1 MKDGSESILTFALCN
16 FHFAIS
22 LIFLY
27 LATTVIPASVEA
39 RLAPR
44 RTVLE
49 NGLIVLTSE
58 QRALPMV
65 TFNLLIEAGSRFES
79 AGREGTANLVARL
92 LTYGTRTR
100 TATQIGEALDFIG
113 ATLSAGCDE
122 ETATVS
128 LTVLKK
134 DLQTGVDLFADALT
148 VSTFPQ
154 TEIDRQQQSVIASIR
169 AKQEEPGQIAQEK
182 FREALFQDSAYGRPV
197 EGTMESVGRVDRGA
211 LLQFYEAYYRP
222 NRAILAVVG
231 DVSHEETVGLLE
243 KLLRGWERRGSSSQ
257 PPPTA
262 SPAAA
267 GFIRVNKDL
276 TQANILIGHHGV
288 PRNHPDY
295 YAIQVMNYILGSGG
309 FSSRLMDSI
318 RNERGLAYSVY
329 SAFDADKYAGSFQLA
344 MQTKNESAGEA
355 IRVAMEEV
363 RKIRD
368 QGVTR
373 EELQAAKDYLT
384 GSFPLRFDSNRR
396 VGAFLTQMEYFGLGM
411 DYMDRYADVIRS
423 VSREDVLRVA
433 RSRLQPDKWIVV
445 VVADQSKAGLNNSLD
460 RGKGP

>member
-1 MKDGSESILTFALCN
+1 MQNAKCKVKNGRGAISTFALRK
-16 FHFAIS
+16 FPFATVLIS
-22 LIFLY
+22 LFLG
-27 LATTVIPASVEA
+27 ATVIPSSSDA

-44 RTVLE
+44 RAVLE
-49 NGLIVLTSE
+49 NGLVVLTSE

-79 AGREGTANLVARL
+79 AGREGTANLVASL

-100 TATQIGEALDFIG
+100 TATQISETLDFIG
-113 ATLSAGCDE
+113 ATLSAACDE

-134 DLQTGVDLFADALT
+134 DLQAGLELFADVLT
-148 VSTFPQ
+148 AAAFSQ
-154 TEIDRQQQSVIASIR
+154 AEIDRQKQSVIASIR

-182 FREALFQDSAYGRPV
+182 FREALFRDSAYGRPV

-211 LLQFYEAYYRP
+211 LLQFYEQYYRP

-231 DVSHEETVGLLE
+231 DVSHEEIVGLLQ
-243 KLLRGWERRGSSSQ
+243 KLSRSWERRNSPSQ
-257 PPPTA
+257 PPPTP

-267 GFIRVNKDL
+267 GFIRINKDL
-276 TQANILIGHHGV
+276 TQANILIGHDGV

-295 YAIQVMNYILGSGG
+295 YAIQAMNYILGGGG

-363 RKIRD
+363 RKIRE

-396 VGAFLTQMEYFGLGM
+396 VGAFLTQMEYFGLGL
-411 DYMDRYADVIRS
+411 DYMERYADLVRG
-423 VSREDVLRVA
+423 VTMEDVLRAA

-445 VVADQSKAGLNNSLD
+445 VVADQSKAH
-460 RGKGP
+460 

>member
-1 MKDGSESILTFALCN
+1 MKALTAAVIGLLSVV
-16 FHFAIS
+16 S
-22 LIFLY
+22 LS
-27 LATTVIPASVEA
+27 ASSDA

-44 RTVLE
+44 RAVLE
-49 NGLIVLTSE
+49 NGLVVLTSE

-65 TFNLLIEAGSRFES
+65 TFNLLIEAGSRFEN
-79 AGREGTANLVARL
+79 AGREGTANLAARL

-100 TATQIGEALDFIG
+100 TATQISEALDFIG
-113 ATLSAGCDE
+113 ATLSAACDE

-134 DLQTGVDLFADALT
+134 DLQTGLELFTDVLT
-148 VSTFPQ
+148 ASTFPQ
-154 TEIDRQQQSVIASIR
+154 AEIDRQKQSVIASIR
-169 AKQEEPGQIAQEK
+169 AKQEEPGEIAQEK
-182 FREALFQDSAYGRPV
+182 FREALFRDSAYGRPV
-197 EGTMESVGRVDRGA
+197 EGTSESVERVDRGA
-211 LLQFYEAYYRP
+211 LLQFYEQYYRP

-231 DVSHEETVGLLE
+231 DVSHEEILGLLQ
-243 KLLRGWERRGSSSQ
+243 KLSRSWERRNSPSQ
-257 PPPTA
+257 PPPTP

-267 GFIRVNKDL
+267 AVIRVNKDL
-276 TQANILIGHHGV
+276 TQANILIGHDGV

-295 YAIQVMNYILGSGG
+295 YAIQVMNYILGGGG

-329 SAFDADKYAGSFQLA
+329 SAFDTDKYAGSFQLA

-355 IRVAMEEV
+355 IRVAMEEI
-363 RKIRD
+363 RKIRE
-368 QGVTR
+368 QGVTQ

-396 VGAFLTQMEYFGLGM
+396 VGAFLTQMEYFGLGL
-411 DYMDRYADVIRS
+411 DYMERYADLIRGI
-423 VSREDVLRVA
+423 SREEVLRVA
-433 RSRLQPDKWIVV
+433 QSRLQPDKWIVV